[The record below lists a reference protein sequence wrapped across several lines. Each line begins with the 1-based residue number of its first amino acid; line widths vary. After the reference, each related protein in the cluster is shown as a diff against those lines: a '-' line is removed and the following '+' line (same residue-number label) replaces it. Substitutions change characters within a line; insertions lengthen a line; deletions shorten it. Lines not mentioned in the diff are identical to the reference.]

1 MGTREKL
8 FRQKLANQIET
19 LLTQAEKVFT
29 AEKLSAEWLDSML
42 TETQELNS
50 ALTIYKFL
58 HELPE
63 DADLQVK
70 FLELEEEISEPVQ
83 SEVPN
88 YGEEILKEI
97 DEFESQEA
105 VDVYE
110 TPAEDAT
117 TENSVEEDESID
129 ISKPQNETEEE
140 PEIVVEI
147 THEETASTI
156 EVIVDDT
163 DSAQEEEE
171 EEEIILEETTS
182 QVKEE
187 LPEEKPEELE
197 TVSEE
202 IDATSEEEIKKEI
215 NDTVAQNH
223 TSVADKLRANSI
235 QKLAESIALNERF
248 LFSNELFN
256 GNMEAFKRALTEL
269 DHIASL
275 SDAQRY
281 INIQLKEENQWDME
295 SETVEKFI
303 TLIKRRFI

>member
-29 AEKLSAEWLDSML
+29 AEKLSAEWLNSML

-129 ISKPQNETEEE
+129 ISKPQNE

-163 DSAQEEEE
+163 DSAQGEEEEE